1 MWFHNRVPGPDRLSL
16 CCTLLY
22 DVRVRILYIPVIHF
36 CCLCC
41 AMCCYPA
48 VAAAPVLL
56 LAAAVR
62 HRVPSNTI
70 CCCGLLHL
78 IPVFYFSSSKHDL
91 FLMYTLAVLSHV
103 QPRFISIIHG
113 IHPRQIRECA
123 EPRRASARR
132 GEAPRV
138 CMYIIYSEYIY
149 IYIFVCALL
158 LCTSIFCRHQ
168 ISPQTLY
175 QVLRSIL

>member
-78 IPVFYFSSSKHDL
+78 IPVFYFSSSKHEL
-91 FLMYTLAVLSHV
+91 FLMYPLTVLSACTA
-103 QPRFISIIHG
+103 SIYLSYKYYTSSLITG
-113 IHPRQIRECA
+113 MRGAKAGVGP
-123 EPRRASARR
+123 PRRSPPCILR
-132 GEAPRV
+132 
-138 CMYIIYSEYIY
+138 YILYTQ
-149 IYIFVCALL
+149 
-158 LCTSIFCRHQ
+158 TSCR
-168 ISPQTLY
+168 
-175 QVLRSIL
+175 